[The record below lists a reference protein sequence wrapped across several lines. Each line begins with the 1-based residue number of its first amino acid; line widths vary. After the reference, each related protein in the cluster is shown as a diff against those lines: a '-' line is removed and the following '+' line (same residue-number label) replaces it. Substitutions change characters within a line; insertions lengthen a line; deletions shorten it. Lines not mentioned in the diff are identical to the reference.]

1 MRARSIGGSI
11 LLTFMTAALGY
22 GQSAEQAAAGRR
34 VYEARCQSCH
44 MLTGEPVEVIERTFQ
59 VEMRDLSSEEVQAKE
74 PEQLS
79 KDILEG
85 TGKMRPVA
93 NLDSEA
99 VANLIAYL
107 RSLAE
112 E

>member
-1 MRARSIGGSI
+1 
-11 LLTFMTAALGY
+11 MTAALGH
-22 GQSAEQAAAGRR
+22 GQSADQAAAGRR

-44 MLTGEPVEVIERTFQ
+44 MPTGEPVEVIERTFQ
-59 VEMRDLSSEEVQAKE
+59 VDMRDLSSEEVQAKE
-74 PEQLS
+74 SEQLGR
-79 KDILEG
+79 DILEG
-85 TGKMRPVA
+85 TGKMRPVT
-93 NLDSEA
+93 NLDTEA